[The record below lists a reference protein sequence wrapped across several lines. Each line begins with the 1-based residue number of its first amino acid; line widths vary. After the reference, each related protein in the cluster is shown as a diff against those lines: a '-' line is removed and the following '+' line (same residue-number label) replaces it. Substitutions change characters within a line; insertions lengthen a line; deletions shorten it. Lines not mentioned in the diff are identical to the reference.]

1 MRSFMTDHKATLDQL
16 IQGSSNLFKQ
26 FLLAH
31 TSITLG
37 HDIIGEISDDAA
49 VGTSVG
55 LNISIE
61 PIPVRELKQYK
72 PVLPQFLL
80 ETFHDRLVQLWN
92 RTIAKLFRYLIELH
106 FNGIRP
112 FVELKNRR
120 PKIDFRSSTS
130 LDDQIMEAL
139 SEDFEFQKYSERVML
154 LNSVFNPEN
163 NNSIDLRNIHKHVH
177 VRNCLQHKEGH
188 IDSFFLKDLG
198 LNKIDMLDHNA
209 KLVTCNLND
218 RIILSVP
225 EFDGFRRSLLLVGQV
240 WRTWNV

>member
-1 MRSFMTDHKATLDQL
+1 M
-16 IQGSSNLFKQ
+16 
-26 FLLAH
+26 
-31 TSITLG
+31 SI
-37 HDIIGEISDDAA
+37 
-49 VGTSVG
+49 SVG
-55 LNISIE
+55 LNIEIE
-61 PIPVRELKQYK
+61 PIPVCELKQYK
-72 PVLPQFLL
+72 PILPQFLL

-92 RTIAKLFRYLIELH
+92 RSIAKLFRYLIELH

-130 LDDQIMEAL
+130 LDDQIKEAL
-139 SEDFEFQKYSERVML
+139 SEDFEFQKYSERVKL

-163 NNSIDLRNIHKHVH
+163 NNSNDLRNMHKHVH
-177 VRNCLQHKEGH
+177 VRNCLQHKEGY

-198 LNKIDMLDHNA
+198 LNEIGMLDHNA
-209 KLVTCNLND
+209 NLMTYNLND
-218 RIILSVP
+218 RIILSIP